1 MVAGGPTWLLLC
13 LSSQGSPGVLQAG
26 VGAVLDLFRAEEL
39 ELLLCGNPVL
49 DFESLEKARF
59 DCAALM
65 SRAPSAR
72 LRPAR
77 QPPGAVAQHT
87 HKGSH

>member
-1 MVAGGPTWLLLC
+1 MVAGGPTLAPSYC
-13 LSSQGSPGVLQAG
+13 AFRARAVRGG

-65 SRAPSAR
+65 SCAPSAR
-72 LRPAR
+72 LRPAL